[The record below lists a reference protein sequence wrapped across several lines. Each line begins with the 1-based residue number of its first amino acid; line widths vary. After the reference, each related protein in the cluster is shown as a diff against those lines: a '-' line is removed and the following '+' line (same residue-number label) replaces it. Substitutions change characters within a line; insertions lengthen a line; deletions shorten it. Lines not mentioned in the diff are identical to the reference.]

1 MASFTKEISKSVT
14 GVAQATNIVVQ
25 SVASIAVSTAE
36 ASKDITSN
44 TGLVVNTTLKVIGNY
59 AEDTLRDS
67 QLMLSENDIRRD
79 IKLKALAKAS
89 KNTEVIDTMSEAY
102 ANSFL
107 KDVAEEL
114 E

>member
-1 MASFTKEISKSVT
+1 MASFTKEISKSVA

-36 ASKDITSN
+36 ASKDVAEN
-44 TGLVVNTTLKVIGNY
+44 TGVVVNTTLQVIGNY

-67 QLMLSENDIRRD
+67 KLMLNENDIRRD

-89 KNTEVIDTMSEAY
+89 EKSEVIETMSEAY
-102 ANSFL
+102 AESFL
-107 KDVAEEL
+107 KDLAEEL

>member
-14 GVAQATNIVVQ
+14 GLAQAANINVQ
-25 SVASIAVSTAE
+25 ALTSITVTAVESGKE
-36 ASKDITSN
+36 ITEN
-44 TGLVVNTTLKVIGNY
+44 TGLFVNTALKVVNNY

-67 QLMLSENDIRRD
+67 ELMLKENDIRRD
-79 IKLKALAKAS
+79 IKLKALSKAS
-89 KNTEVIDTMSEAY
+89 KNTEILDTMSNKYSE
-102 ANSFL
+102 SFL